1 MSPTEMAG
9 LSLVRSMALLRA
21 WWGSA
26 KNRGFIPEFVLDVDV
41 LLATDGGA
49 TTAISAKES

>member
-1 MSPTEMAG
+1 MAG